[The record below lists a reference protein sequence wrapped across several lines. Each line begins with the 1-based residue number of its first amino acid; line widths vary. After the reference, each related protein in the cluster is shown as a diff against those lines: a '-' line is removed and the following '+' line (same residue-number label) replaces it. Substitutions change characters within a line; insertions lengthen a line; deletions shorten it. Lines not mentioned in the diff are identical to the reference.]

1 MLKNFALIL
10 FSVVL
15 GVLGQLSLKR
25 GVMMASSGASSGITR
40 SLSIKSI
47 TGFLGSAA
55 SNHYVLLG
63 FLLYFVSAISWL
75 IILSR
80 VNLSIAYPM
89 ISIGYIVIV
98 LVSKY
103 ILHEE
108 VTALAILGT
117 LLICFGVFLIL
128 RSMPSG

>member
-25 GVMMASSGASSGITR
+25 GVMMASSGASSSITR
-40 SLSIKSI
+40 SLSLRSV
-47 TGFLGSAA
+47 THFLGSAVG
-55 SNHYVLLG
+55 NYYVLLG
-63 FLLYFVSAISWL
+63 FLLYFISAISWL
-75 IILSR
+75 VILSR

-98 LVSKY
+98 LVAKY
-103 ILHEE
+103 VLDEQ
-108 VTALAILGT
+108 VTALAIAGT
-117 LLICFGVFLIL
+117 VLICFGVFLIL
-128 RSMPSG
+128 RSMPGG

>member
-25 GVMMASSGASSGITR
+25 GVMMASSGTASDITR
-40 SLSIKSI
+40 SLSTKSI
-47 TGFLGSAA
+47 TGFLGVAVT
-55 SNHYVLLG
+55 NQHVLLG
-63 FLLYFVSAISWL
+63 FVLYFVSAISWL

-89 ISIGYIVIV
+89 ISVGYIVIV

-103 ILHEE
+103 ALHEE
-108 VTALAILGT
+108 VTTLAIAGT
-117 LLICFGVFLIL
+117 LLICLGVFLIL

>member
-25 GVMMASSGASSGITR
+25 GVMMASSGEASGITR
-40 SLSIKSI
+40 TLSAKSI
-47 TGFLGSAA
+47 TGFLGAA
-55 SNHYVLLG
+55 VSNHYVLLG
-63 FLLYFVSAISWL
+63 FVLYFVSAISWL

-89 ISIGYIVIV
+89 ISVGYIVIV

-103 ILHEE
+103 VLHEE
-108 VTALAILGT
+108 VTALAIAGT

-128 RSMPSG
+128 RAMPSG

>member
-10 FSVVL
+10 FSIVL
-15 GVLGQLSLKR
+15 GVLGQLALKR
-25 GVMMASSGASSGITR
+25 GVMLASAGPSSGITR
-40 SLSIKSI
+40 SLDLKSI
-47 TGFLGSAA
+47 SGFLQSAGS
-55 SNHYVLLG
+55 NPYVLLG
-63 FLLYFVSAISWL
+63 FLLYFISAISWL

-103 ILHEE
+103 VLHEE
-108 VTALAILGT
+108 VTALAIAGT

-128 RSMPSG
+128 RAMPNG

>member
-1 MLKNFALIL
+1 MFKNFALIL

-25 GVMMASSGASSGITR
+25 GVMSASSGAASGITK
-40 SLSIKSI
+40 SLSLKAV

-55 SNHYVLLG
+55 GNTFVLLG
-63 FLLYFVSAISWL
+63 FLLYFISAISWL

-89 ISIGYIVIV
+89 ISVGYIVIV

-103 ILHEE
+103 VLHEE
-108 VTALAILGT
+108 VTALAIAGT
-117 LLICFGVFLIL
+117 LLICLGVFLIL
-128 RSMPSG
+128 RAMPNG

>member
-25 GVMMASSGASSGITR
+25 GVMTASSGASSGITR
-40 SLSIKSI
+40 SLDIKSI
-47 TGFLGSAA
+47 AGFLSSAVH
-55 SNHYVLLG
+55 SEYVLLG

-75 IILSR
+75 IILTR

-89 ISIGYIVIV
+89 ISVGYIVIV

-103 ILHEE
+103 VLHEE
-108 VTALAILGT
+108 VSALAIFGT

-128 RSMPSG
+128 RSMPGG